1 MDTRHR
7 RRAVYQSAGPAI
19 TLQPPSPRRN
29 INRTAAELPTPQ
41 DPTLLTPSP
50 RKKLKKSASKI
61 STPQDLTLPSPSRS
75 SRRQGMV
82 IPIDALP
89 QEIQNLGGA
98 TQLQPQPPLPPLPP
112 LNCELHDAKEW
123 CLTGKTFHKKSRTS
137 SHPPSPFTSMIR
149 ALLYPKHDTRTQWTV
164 RCQGPQATQRQQR
177 KIRLNGS
184 LKVSISISAQTVLV
198 LLSVLQ
204 YFGSIPFTPIDL
216 AMKCV
221 LPYVLVSPYQFLSF
235 QRQ

>member
-1 MDTRHR
+1 MTN
-7 RRAVYQSAGPAI
+7 P
-19 TLQPPSPRRN
+19 
-29 INRTAAELPTPQ
+29 
-41 DPTLLTPSP
+41 
-50 RKKLKKSASKI
+50 
-61 STPQDLTLPSPSRS
+61 
-75 SRRQGMV
+75 
-82 IPIDALP
+82 
-89 QEIQNLGGA
+89 
-98 TQLQPQPPLPPLPP
+98 
-112 LNCELHDAKEW
+112 
-123 CLTGKTFHKKSRTS
+123 

-221 LPYVLVSPYQFLSF
+221 LPYVLVSPYQFLSVPHCISLAISIPF
-235 QRQ
+235 RSTLHFYLYPIRICS